1 MVKILHLFNN
11 LMNLYGET
19 GNIKILERRLKAG
32 HIAFKTVKAMPKDVI
47 DWDFDF
53 VYIGNG
59 AEKSMFASLKETQN
73 FTDEFNKLIFE
84 KNAVVLLTG
93 NSMSLFGKKI
103 VKENGEEIEGLSILD
118 IETYETYNT
127 PTMQDCV
134 FDCELTNSKIVGF
147 INRATKIISNEKPLF
162 KVIKGVGNLPDD
174 KFEGMQK
181 NNLFATHL
189 IGPIL
194 AKNPDFLELIIKK
207 LTDKTKEFEY
217 SAMRFD
223 DMQKAYEVTL
233 EELLK

>member
-1 MVKILHLFNN
+1 
-11 LMNLYGET
+11 
-19 GNIKILERRLKAG
+19 
-32 HIAFKTVKAMPKDVI
+32 
-47 DWDFDF
+47 
-53 VYIGNG
+53 
-59 AEKSMFASLKETQN
+59 MFASLKEACN
-73 FTDEFNKLIFE
+73 FTDELNKLIFE

-103 VKENGEEIEGLSILD
+103 VKENGEEMEGLSILD

-162 KVIKGVGNLPDD
+162 KVIKGVGNSPDD

-189 IGPIL
+189 IGPVL
-194 AKNPDFLELIIKK
+194 AKNPDFLELIVKK
-207 LTDKTKEFEY
+207 LANKTKEFAY
-217 SAMRFD
+217 SAMKLD
-223 DMQKAYEVTL
+223 DMQEAYEVTL

>member
-32 HIAFKTVKAMPKDVI
+32 NIAFKTAKAMPKDVI

-53 VYIGNG
+53 VYIGSG
-59 AEKSMFASLKETQN
+59 TEKSMFASLKEACN
-73 FTDEFNKLIFE
+73 FTDELNKLIFE

-103 VKENGEEIEGLSILD
+103 VKENGEEMEGLSILD

-162 KVIKGVGNLPDD
+162 KVIKGVGNSPVD

-189 IGPIL
+189 IGPVL
-194 AKNPDFLELIIKK
+194 AKNPDFLELIVKK
-207 LTDKTKEFEY
+207 LANKTKEFAY
-217 SAMRFD
+217 SAMKLD
-223 DMQKAYEVTL
+223 DMQEAYEVTL

>member
-1 MVKILHLFNN
+1 MIKILHLFNN
-11 LMNLYGET
+11 LMNLYGEA

-32 HIAFKTVKAMPKDVI
+32 NVAFKTVKAMPKDVL

-53 VYIGNG
+53 VYIGSG
-59 AEKSMFASLKETQN
+59 TEKSMFASLTEAHN
-73 FTDEFNKLIFE
+73 FTDRFNKLIFE

-93 NSMSLFGKKI
+93 NSISLFGKKI
-103 VKENGEEIEGLSILD
+103 VTESGEEAEGLSILD
-118 IETYETYNT
+118 IETYETYNN

-147 INRATKIISNEKPLF
+147 MNRATKIISNEQPLF
-162 KVIKGVGNLPDD
+162 KVIKGVGNSPDD

-194 AKNPDFLELIIKK
+194 AKNPDFLELVIKR
-207 LTDKTKEFEY
+207 LASKTKEFEY
-217 SAMRFD
+217 SAMKFE

>member
-32 HIAFKTVKAMPKDVI
+32 SVAFKTVKAMPKDVI
-47 DWDFDF
+47 DWDFDL
-53 VYIGNG
+53 VYIGSG
-59 AEKSMFASLKETQN
+59 AEKSMFASLKEAHN
-73 FTDEFNKLIFE
+73 FTDKLNKLIFE
-84 KNAVVLLTG
+84 KNVVVLLTG

-103 VKENGEEIEGLSILD
+103 VAESGEEVEGLSILD

-134 FDCELTNSKIVGF
+134 FECELINSKIVGF

-162 KVIKGVGNLPDD
+162 KVIKGVGNSPDN
-174 KFEGMQK
+174 KFEGMQRD
-181 NNLFATHL
+181 NLFATHL

-194 AKNPDFLELIIKK
+194 AKNPDFVELIIKK
-207 LTDKTKEFEY
+207 LANKTKEFEY
-217 SAMRFD
+217 SAMKLD

-233 EELLK
+233 GELLK

>member
-19 GNIKILERRLKAG
+19 GNIKMLERRLKAG
-32 HIAFKTVKAMPKDVI
+32 SVAFKTVKAMPKDVV

-53 VYIGNG
+53 VYIGSG
-59 AEKSMFASLKETQN
+59 TEKSMFASLKEAQN
-73 FTDEFNKLIFE
+73 FTDKLNKLIFE

-93 NSMSLFGKKI
+93 NSMPLFGKKI
-103 VKENGEEIEGLSILD
+103 VAESGEEVEGLSILD

-134 FDCELTNSKIVGF
+134 FDCELIHSKIVGF

-162 KVIKGVGNLPDD
+162 KVIKGVGNSPDD
-174 KFEGMQK
+174 RFEGMQK

-194 AKNPDFLELIIKK
+194 AKNPDFLELVIKK
-207 LTDKTKEFEY
+207 LANKTREFEY
-217 SAMRFD
+217 FAMKLD

-233 EELLK
+233 GELLK

>member
-1 MVKILHLFNN
+1 MVKILHLFDN

-19 GNIKILERRLKAG
+19 GNIKILERRLKSG
-32 HIAFKTVKAMPKDVI
+32 NIAFKTVKAMPKDVL

-53 VYIGNG
+53 VYIGSG
-59 AEKSMFASLKETQN
+59 TEKSMFASLKEAQN
-73 FTDEFNKLIFE
+73 FTDELNKLIFE
-84 KNAVVLLTG
+84 KSAVVLLTG

-103 VKENGEEIEGLSILD
+103 VKENGEEVEGLSILD

-134 FDCELTNSKIVGF
+134 FECELTNSKIVGF

-162 KVIKGVGNLPDD
+162 KVIKGVGNSKNV

-207 LTDKTKEFEY
+207 LANKTREFEY
-217 SAMRFD
+217 SVMKFD

-233 EELLK
+233 AELLK

>member
-53 VYIGNG
+53 VYIGSG
-59 AEKSMFASLKETQN
+59 TEKSMLASLKEAQN
-73 FTDEFNKLIFE
+73 FTDGFNKLIFE

-118 IETYETYNT
+118 IKTYETYNT

-134 FDCELTNSKIVGF
+134 FDCKLTNSKIVGF

-174 KFEGMQK
+174 KFEGVQK

-194 AKNPDFLELIIKK
+194 AKNPDFLELIVKK
-207 LTDKTKEFEY
+207 LADKTKEFEY
-217 SAMRFD
+217 SAMKFD